1 MCFDA
6 KTSMEGFIISSIGT
20 GMLYFSGDK
29 NNEKF
34 AYFWLSVTLIQLWE
48 YFIWKNIKNKESNRF
63 WTIILR
69 INIALQPLV
78 ALLVLNS
85 MPSYLPKQLL
95 QAITLIELFL
105 LAIYLHEIY
114 EERKD
119 IIVVNSNKNLKWPST
134 QPDNFSKL
142 DLLRVSVYFLVLT
155 ILPWFMKPLKTGITV
170 GAIIVGSI
178 LLTFLKTENYDI
190 IKNSGWPSIWCY
202 AASIMPILQ
211 YIII

>member
-85 MPSYLPKQLL
+85 VPSYLPKQLL
-95 QAITLIELFL
+95 QAITLLSACF

-119 IIVVNSNKNLKWPST
+119 ITVVNSNKNLKWPST

>member
-6 KTSMEGFIISSIGT
+6 KTSMEAFIMSSIGT

-69 INIALQPLV
+69 INVALQPLV

-85 MPSYLPKQLL
+85 IPSYLPKQLL
-95 QAITLIELFL
+95 QVITLIELFL
-105 LAIYLHEIY
+105 LVILLYEIY
-114 EERKD
+114 EERNEVT
-119 IIVVNSNKNLKWPST
+119 VVNSNKNLKWPGT
-134 QPDNFSKL
+134 HPDNFSKL
-142 DLLRVSVYFLVLT
+142 DLLRVSIYFLVLT
-155 ILPWFMKPLKTGITV
+155 ILPWFMKPLKTGITI
-170 GAIIVGSI
+170 GALIVGSI
-178 LLTFLKTENYDI
+178 LLTFLKTENYNI
-190 IKNSGWPSIWCY
+190 IKNSGWTSIWCY
-202 AASIMPILQ
+202 ASAIMPILQ
-211 YIII
+211 YIIA